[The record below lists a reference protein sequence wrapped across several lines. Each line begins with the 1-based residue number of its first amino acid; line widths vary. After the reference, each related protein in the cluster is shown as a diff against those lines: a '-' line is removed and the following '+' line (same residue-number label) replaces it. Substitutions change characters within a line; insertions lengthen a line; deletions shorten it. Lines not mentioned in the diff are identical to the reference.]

1 MVVIRLACTRSAER
15 LWAGFSMG
23 ESSAAVC
30 DQ

>member
-1 MVVIRLACTRSAER
+1 MVAIRLACTRSAER
-15 LWAGFSMG
+15 LWAGVLVG